1 VCGIELALPALA
13 VRRRRPRWDRAHA
26 LLGIANTLSLSIH
39 ERRRELGLLRIVGQ
53 TGRQLRT
60 MVRLES
66 VLVAALGT
74 ITGVALGLGSG
85 WALVEAVGAKQDAL
99 AVFSA
104 PVSQLGVVLVA
115 GTAAGVLAALRPA
128 RRAARTDPLGAV
140 AAE

>member
-26 LLGIANTLSLSIH
+26 LLGIATTLSLSIH

-104 PVSQLGVVLVA
+104 PVGQLGVVLVA
-115 GTAAGVLAALRPA
+115 GTAAGVLAAIRPA

-140 AAE
+140 AAA